1 MNFSNKT
8 SVYIRSTLVC
18 PRCKLKLSSRSN
30 YYVCKNEACKEK
42 YPVVNGTPILIN
54 EENSLFEVQDFIKG
68 NSTTIEN
75 KSNSGILK
83 KLLSKFVPRISANIK
98 GDLNFKKFI
107 KLIQSN
113 NEVKNVLVIGGE
125 STGQGM
131 KQFNGI
137 GGINLVETDVSMGS
151 RTMLVCDCH
160 DIPFSDNTFDGI
172 IIQAVLE
179 HVVDPYRC
187 VEEIHRVLKS
197 DGVVYSETPFMQ
209 QVHMGR
215 YDFTRFTHLGHR
227 RLFRKFSE
235 IDSGAV
241 CGPGMALAWS
251 FQYFLLSFT
260 KSKKMRTVVI
270 LFSSVL
276 CFFWKYFDYYLVNKK
291 CALDSASGF
300 YFLGKKSKK
309 ILTDKELIR
318 GYKGCV
324 K

>member
-137 GGINLVETDVSMGS
+137 GGISLVETDVSMGS

-160 DIPFSDNTFDGI
+160 DIPFSDNTFDGVI
-172 IIQAVLE
+172 VQAVLE

-270 LFSSVL
+270 LFSSML
-276 CFFWKYFDYYLVNKK
+276 SFFWKYFDYYLVNKK